1 MATQELSCSCGNLRP
16 AMIKTLGISSLALI
30 VVCAKFVLTS
40 IQSPISESVELN
52 QVRVPV
58 KHFTFLNKI
67 YVMMFSFSL
76 QLNFM
81 DDYSVK
87 TDNVEEQVCWT
98 EQA

>member
-1 MATQELSCSCGNLRP
+1 M
-16 AMIKTLGISSLALI
+16 ALI

-40 IQSPISESVELN
+40 IQSPISASVELN
-52 QVRVPV
+52 QVRE
-58 KHFTFLNKI
+58 HFTSLKKMF
-67 YVMMFSFSL
+67 VMMFSFSL

-98 EQA
+98 VQV